1 MQKEN
6 HQMKSALTAMLTLTL
21 VVNTALA
28 NDGASEL
35 DTARLQDLMPEA
47 LSYSHHSQFMH
58 RIDHLYIGYDRSG
71 EAIAAVAVDRF
82 KGYEECTAIVLIV
95 RKDNLFVIEKVL
107 VPDLDNIKDSE
118 KNARTR
124 KAATDVVGHVVLDT
138 SREHMKI
145 HAVTGATRIQKRIYS
160 SFESMAKMSAKAI
173 LENPDWERSSF
184 SLQESKDEE

>member
-1 MQKEN
+1 M
-6 HQMKSALTAMLTLTL
+6 
-21 VVNTALA
+21 
-28 NDGASEL
+28 
-35 DTARLQDLMPEA
+35 
-47 LSYSHHSQFMH
+47 
-58 RIDHLYIGYDRSG
+58 
-71 EAIAAVAVDRF
+71 DRF

-107 VPDLDNIKDSE
+107 VPDLDNIKDPE